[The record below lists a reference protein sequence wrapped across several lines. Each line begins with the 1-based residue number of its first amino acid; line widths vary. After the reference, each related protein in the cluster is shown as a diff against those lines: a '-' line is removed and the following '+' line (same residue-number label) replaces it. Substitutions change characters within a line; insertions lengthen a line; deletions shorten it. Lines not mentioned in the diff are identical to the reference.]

1 MKITEI
7 IVRKNFSEGPLYAV
21 VTVILDGVLA
31 IHDIKAAKKPNG
43 GMMAV
48 MPTRADAF
56 GRSRDVVHPVDDGFR
71 KALEGAIARK
81 LELL

>member
-43 GMMAV
+43 SMVAV
-48 MPTRADAF
+48 MPARADAF
-56 GRSRDVVHPVDDGFR
+56 GISRDVVHPVDDGFR
-71 KALEGAIARK
+71 KTLEREIAKK
-81 LELL
+81 LNL